1 MERIGQPDEVY
12 RRIDCTLVVT
22 EKSVCENCAK
32 LRKTMQKIQER
43 ILAGMNSVK
52 IMHASKKILI
62 EKVNQQRKVIKRQNE
77 VIVSLKDRLKEKIG
91 KEEEE
96 VSDEIANIAHTVA
109 KGINNKDIN
118 ISTLHPIFQEL
129 IRIQTEKPNGTRY
142 HPM

>member
-1 MERIGQPDEVY
+1 M
-12 RRIDCTLVVT
+12 
-22 EKSVCENCAK
+22 
-32 LRKTMQKIQER
+32 
-43 ILAGMNSVK
+43 
-52 IMHASKKILI
+52 
-62 EKVNQQRKVIKRQNE
+62 
-77 VIVSLKDRLKEKIG
+77 KEKIG

-129 IRIQTEKPNGTRY
+129 IRIQTGKPNGTRY